1 MRWTRALIAG
11 TLALAA
17 GVTTVA
23 SAAQSSPA
31 QTQQPLRWESR
42 LKQQLGLNDQ
52 QAQALHEVYQRDADA
67 KRQHWQQL
75 HQAQTELRHLA
86 LTSNDNQAIQAKQD
100 EVQRLMG
107 PERPDAHEHPPTGG
121 ADPDA
126 RSAGEAGSTDGA
138 RRPPRPSSSSGL
150 VSRGR

>member
-1 MRWTRALIAG
+1 
-11 TLALAA
+11 
-17 GVTTVA
+17 VA

-75 HQAQTELRHLA
+75 HQAQTEL
-86 LTSNDNQAIQAKQD
+86 
-100 EVQRLMG
+100 G
-107 PERPDAHEHPPTGG
+107 
-121 ADPDA
+121 
-126 RSAGEAGSTDGA
+126 RSW
-138 RRPPRPSSSSGL
+138 L
-150 VSRGR
+150 N

>member
-31 QTQQPLRWESR
+31 QT
-42 LKQQLGLNDQ
+42 Q

-100 EVQRLMG
+100 EVQRLMAQSVQMRTSTLRQVA
-107 PERPDAHEHPPTGG
+107 PILTPDQREKLAQLMERGG
-121 ADPDA
+121 HHG
-126 RSAGEAGSTDGA
+126 RH
-138 RRPPRPSSSSGL
+138 RRQAS
-150 VSRGR
+150 

>member
-23 SAAQSSPA
+23 SAGQSSPA
-31 QTQQPLRWESR
+31 QAQQPLRESR

-100 EVQRLMG
+100 EVQRLMAQSVQMRTNTLRQVA
-107 PERPDAHEHPPTGG
+107 PILTPDQRERLAQLMERPGHGRH
-121 ADPDA
+121 
-126 RSAGEAGSTDGA
+126 
-138 RRPPRPSSSSGL
+138 RRPTS
-150 VSRGR
+150 

>member
-31 QTQQPLRWESR
+31 QTQQPLWWESR

-100 EVQRLMG
+100 EVQRLMAQSVQMRTSTLRQVA
-107 PERPDAHEHPPTGG
+107 PILTPDQREKLAQLMERGG
-121 ADPDA
+121 HHG
-126 RSAGEAGSTDGA
+126 RH
-138 RRPPRPSSSSGL
+138 RRQAS
-150 VSRGR
+150 